1 MPPGNP
7 KAMANHGEPVL
18 KRRNRALSAL
28 LEMSRFLSS
37 TTDLDELLEGALD
50 KVLSIFGLEAGRIY
64 LKEETGPHLV
74 LVAHKGMEAD
84 GLERV
89 HIDEGFSGEA
99 FRTRSFI
106 SRDVRELG
114 DRDRVALLQGKGFRT
129 IVCVPLIYADRAGG
143 IMNLATGNTIRMK
156 AQEIDLLTAMGNQIA
171 VAVNHARLY
180 QDLNQQLR
188 VLREKKEMIKFFA
201 YSVSH
206 DLKSP
211 AVGIHG
217 LARRFQES
225 YYDTLDEKGRSYCQQ
240 IMRTAEHMVALVEKI
255 NAYIAAREA
264 TLSMDR
270 VDVAELLSGIREEF
284 SDVLKERGV
293 RWMQP
298 RPPLE
303 VTADRTSL
311 ARLFRNLLDNALK
324 YGGEGLTEIRVDYRA
339 TGEEHVFLFRDNG
352 TGLPPEAGEKVFRV
366 FHREAGS
373 SGVDGSGLGLAIVK
387 EIAERH
393 GGSVSVDS
401 PPGSGARFR
410 ISLAKN
416 ISEEGARAIMP
427 TTAQGYLS
435 ENSMDAGGGK

>member
-1 MPPGNP
+1 
-7 KAMANHGEPVL
+7 
-18 KRRNRALSAL
+18 
-28 LEMSRFLSS
+28 
-37 TTDLDELLEGALD
+37 
-50 KVLSIFGLEAGRIY
+50 
-64 LKEETGPHLV
+64 
-74 LVAHKGMEAD
+74 
-84 GLERV
+84 
-89 HIDEGFSGEA
+89 
-99 FRTRSFI
+99 
-106 SRDVRELG
+106 
-114 DRDRVALLQGKGFRT
+114 
-129 IVCVPLIYADRAGG
+129 
-143 IMNLATGNTIRMK
+143 MNLATGKPVRLK
-156 AQEIDLLTAMGNQIA
+156 PREIDLLTAMGNQIA
-171 VAVNHARLY
+171 VAANHARLY
-180 QDLNQQLR
+180 QDLNHQLC

-217 LARRFQES
+217 LAKRFQER
-225 YYDTLDEKGRSYCQQ
+225 YEHLLDEKGRSYCHQ

-255 NAYIAAREA
+255 NGYIAAREA
-264 TLSMDR
+264 VMSMER
-270 VDVAELLSGIREEF
+270 VDVSELLSGIRDEF

-298 RPPLE
+298 RAPLE

-324 YGGEGLTEIRVDYRA
+324 YGGEGLTEIGIDYRD
-339 TGEEHVFLFRDNG
+339 TGEEHVFRFRDDG
-352 TGLPPEAGEKVFRV
+352 AGIPSQAREKVFQV

-401 PPGSGARFR
+401 APGSGARFR
-410 ISLAKN
+410 ITLAKN

-427 TTAQGYLS
+427 TTEQGYPRN
-435 ENSMDAGGGK
+435 EA